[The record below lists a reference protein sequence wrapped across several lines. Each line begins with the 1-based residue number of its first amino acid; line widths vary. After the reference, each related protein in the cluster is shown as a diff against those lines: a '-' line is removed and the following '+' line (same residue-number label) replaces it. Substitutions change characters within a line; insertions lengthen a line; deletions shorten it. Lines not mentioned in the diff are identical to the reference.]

1 MPSGGV
7 HPIRRRTP
15 ASWWQKGG
23 PSPNPKG
30 RPKGS
35 KNQKTLYRQAF
46 EAKITVTMDGEEK
59 TMSKKELGYHQLAQK
74 SAAGDLKAFQIQKEL
89 DERFDPPEAA
99 PPTPEESAA
108 DFATLEEWIAL
119 RETFKVFRKEADDC
133 SSSEHSAQ
141 LAA

>member
-1 MPSGGV
+1 
-7 HPIRRRTP
+7 
-15 ASWWQKGG
+15 
-23 PSPNPKG
+23 
-30 RPKGS
+30 
-35 KNQKTLYRQAF
+35 
-46 EAKITVTMDGEEK
+46 
-59 TMSKKELGYHQLAQK
+59 MSKKELGYHQLAQK